1 MDAVLT
7 KERIKARLD
16 EVQEEWILLSI
27 QRILGMS
34 DSDERSFIAQ
44 YEANLK
50 PMPVEELQR
59 RAMQSE
65 HDIVNG
71 NVTDI
76 ASLLDD

>member
-34 DSDERSFIAQ
+34 DSDERNFMAQ

-50 PMPVEELQR
+50 PMSVEELQN
-59 RAMQSE
+59 RAIQSE
-65 HDIVNG
+65 KDILNG
-71 NVTDI
+71 NVTDLET
-76 ASLLDD
+76 LLNE